1 MKIWGRIYR
10 DNKAVSDALSDAE
23 AHKASDVHDWTAIL
37 DDICKKLD
45 LSRPIILKKHE
56 KELERF
62 SRTVFRPSDFMEG
75 VDFDKFELTIYNN
88 EKKKDNQH
96 I

>member
-23 AHKASDVHDWTAIL
+23 AQKASDVHDWTAIL

-45 LSRPIILKKHE
+45 LSRPVILKNTKKSLKGFQE
-56 KELERF
+56 PC
-62 SRTVFRPSDFMEG
+62 SDRPILW
-75 VDFDKFELTIYNN
+75 KALILTSLS
-88 EKKKDNQH
+88 
-96 I
+96 

>member
-10 DNKAVSDALSDAE
+10 DNKAVLDALSDAE
-23 AHKASDVHDWTAIL
+23 AQKASDVLDWTAIL

-45 LSRPIILKKHE
+45 LSRPVILKKHE

-62 SRTVFRPSDFMEG
+62 SRTVFRPSDFMES
-75 VDFDKFELTIYNN
+75 VDFDKFELTIYL
-88 EKKKDNQH
+88 EKKRENQH
-96 I
+96 N

>member
-10 DNKAVSDALSDAE
+10 DNKAVLDALPDAE
-23 AHKASDVHDWTAIL
+23 AQKASDVHDWTAIL

-45 LSRPIILKKHE
+45 LSRPVILKKHE

-62 SRTVFRPSDFMEG
+62 SRTVFRPSDFMES
-75 VDFDKFELTIYNN
+75 VDFDKFELTIYL
-88 EKKKDNQH
+88 EKKRENQH
-96 I
+96 N

>member
-10 DNKAVSDALSDAE
+10 DNKAVLDALSDAE
-23 AHKASDVHDWTAIL
+23 AQKASDVHDWTAIL

-45 LSRPIILKKHE
+45 LSRPVILKKHE

-62 SRTVFRPSDFMEG
+62 RPSDFMES
-75 VDFDKFELTIYNN
+75 VDFDKFELTIYL
-88 EKKKDNQH
+88 EKKRENQH
-96 I
+96 N

>member
-23 AHKASDVHDWTAIL
+23 AQKASDVHDWTAIL

-45 LSRPIILKKHE
+45 LSRPVILKKH
-56 KELERF
+56 
-62 SRTVFRPSDFMEG
+62 
-75 VDFDKFELTIYNN
+75 
-88 EKKKDNQH
+88 
-96 I
+96 